1 MGSMAQTERV
11 EVRLD
16 GDTRRKLR
24 EVASSRDVSVSEVV
38 RELIERSYEAEL
50 VKSRVRAADE
60 VGRLELE
67 DVPEMEILRRQ
78 LGEAHGSGTDLR

>member
-1 MGSMAQTERV
+1 MAQTERV

-50 VKSRVRAADE
+50 VKSRTRTAE
-60 VGRLELE
+60 EFGRLELE

-78 LGEAHGSGTDLR
+78 LEEAHGSGTDLR